1 MNLKKIITTL
11 SFLILLSCGYESIY
25 SNKQINNNYNLS
37 INTINYT
44 GNNKVSQILRYA
56 KIIFLG
62 RLQSYI
68 PITAHIFFRSPLL

>member
-1 MNLKKIITTL
+1 MVTFCRGAGFI
-11 SFLILLSCGYESIY
+11 FLLI
-25 SNKQINNNYNLS
+25 KINNL
-37 INTINYT
+37 

-68 PITAHIFFRSPLL
+68 PITVHRFFRSPLL